1 MNTPL
6 SESSIVRT
14 VADLAA
20 RHIAHKA
27 ITFLQQ
33 VEAGRPKE
41 DFLLKNAWDEIC
53 VQIQSEYFIHWDV
66 YDETVR
72 DLVRRCLPDLPQHER
87 GAIWL
92 QTEAGQD
99 WLCKDEDKRDAYPVC
114 DDDIIAHIASQYIY
128 DEADRWSNSRIR
140 DYIDNGY

>member
-6 SESSIVRT
+6 SESCIVRT
-14 VADLAA
+14 VADIAA
-20 RHIAHKA
+20 RRIAHKA
-27 ITFLQQ
+27 IAFLQQ
-33 VEAGRPKE
+33 VEAGRPIE

-53 VQIQSEYFIHWDV
+53 VQIQSEYFVHWDV

-87 GAIWL
+87 EAIWL
-92 QTEAGQD
+92 QTQQGDAWLDDEEAT
-99 WLCKDEDKRDAYPVC
+99 RDTNPVF
-114 DDDIIAHIASQYIY
+114 DDDIVTHIASEYIY
-128 DEADRWSNSRIR
+128 EEADRWSNSRIR